1 MRRAGGRSHDH
12 TASRARWVDGR
23 MDGWR
28 CNRATG
34 EHAGRDRRCRMLPD
48 DVLAASKRFRLSIFQ
63 RTIIPGI
70 QTRLLP
76 LQTVMGQMRKLR
88 ICTT

>member
-1 MRRAGGRSHDH
+1 
-12 TASRARWVDGR
+12 
-23 MDGWR
+23 
-28 CNRATG
+28 
-34 EHAGRDRRCRMLPD
+34 MLPD

-76 LQTVMGQMRKLR
+76 LKTVMGQMRKLR
-88 ICTT
+88 ICTGRPLMAGTWFGEV